1 MISLLING
9 IQVDTPAD
17 FSVDMRFDNP
27 YFKKSEDYS
36 LDIELALDSPNNHLL
51 FGNIGRID
59 VTKQKLS
66 FAAVMLVNAS
76 TVFKGKAT
84 IIKITNR
91 SVTLQ
96 LLGGTSEI
104 NYFSNDKMIDELSL
118 APLYMGVPY
127 PHWNALSYV
136 LVKEDEY
143 NLFFGSVDEMDMVM
157 FDQYTLDNKEP
168 KSSVSGYHYLV
179 GSEIYMSRADLIPVQ
194 PYLLKMIERVLT
206 AAGYQIGRN
215 DIADS
220 WMRNLYIVN
229 HRRKPGWSYVSENG
243 KYKADAAIALPHWSF
258 TTFLDELEKFLCVI
272 FIINDNTVDIIDL
285 NRFYEGSTEVVYVAE
300 DCVLEEYEVELND
313 TDNDKNV
320 TYGNVGY
327 GMEYTDKF
335 LKPDASIMAY
345 SDRAEY
351 DDYTALSE
359 AFEATDS
366 DTRKTL
372 IWVDKS
378 TGREYIAY
386 TADNSTTL
394 KPVNTFGNLM
404 RTHSSEVDVTLNIV
418 PADTVKR
425 SASVYF
431 DTSSIGGGVHLS
443 FPLNQIVTK
452 GTTVEEA
459 SSDSIQALIEND
471 ETVEST
477 SSEDSSVME
486 VAISTGDS
494 YVVGQVQGYDQKYPL
509 PFVDFK
515 HDGSYTLPE
524 MSLSLHDVC
533 EQSIG
538 HRLAQLKQLDSG
550 QAYIIRFLANKR
562 PNVRAIFVIRNKRF
576 VCSTLSVTYDNRG
589 EKFVYEGEFF
599 LYE

>member
-9 IQVDTPAD
+9 VQVDTPAD

-59 VTKQKLS
+59 VTKKKLS
-66 FAAVMLVNAS
+66 YAAIMQVNAS

-84 IIKITNR
+84 IIKINNR
-91 SVTLQ
+91 SVTMQ

-104 NYFSNDKMIDELSL
+104 NYFSNDKMIDELTL
-118 APLYMGVPY
+118 APLYMGIPY
-127 PHWNALSYV
+127 KYSPNQW
-136 LVKEDEY
+136 LVREDEHKTV
-143 NLFFGSVDEMDMVM
+143 FGSVDDVDMVM
-157 FDQYTLDNKEP
+157 FDQYTVEDKQP
-168 KSSVSGYHYLV
+168 SKSIGWCNYLV
-179 GSEIYMSRADLIPVQ
+179 LSEIHIDGAFNIPPQ
-194 PYLLKMIERVLT
+194 PYLIKMLERVLT
-206 AAGYQIGRN
+206 AVGYQIGRN

-229 HRRKPGWSYVSENG
+229 HRRKPGWTYIEENG
-243 KYKADAAIALPHWSF
+243 KFKAEASLALPHWSF

-272 FIINDNTVDIIDL
+272 FIINDNTIDIIDL
-285 NRFYEGSTEVVYVAE
+285 NRFYEGTTEIIYVP
-300 DCVLEEYEVELND
+300 DDSILEEYEVELND

-327 GMEYTDKF
+327 GLEYTDKF
-335 LKPDASIMAY
+335 QKPDVSVMAY
-345 SDRAEY
+345 SDRQEY
-351 DDYTALSE
+351 DNYTALSE
-359 AFEATDS
+359 AFEAMDS

-372 IWVDKS
+372 IFVDKATS
-378 TGREYIAY
+378 REYIAY
-386 TADNSTTL
+386 TVDNSTTL

-404 RTHSSEVDVTLNIV
+404 RTHSSDVDVTLNIV
-418 PADTVKR
+418 PADTVR
-425 SASVYF
+425 RDVPVYF

-443 FPLNQIVTK
+443 FPINQIVTK
-452 GTTVEEA
+452 GTTIEEA

-471 ETVEST
+471 KAVEST
-477 SSEDSSVME
+477 SSEDNSVME
-486 VAISTGDS
+486 VALSTGDS
-494 YVVGQVQGYDQKYPL
+494 YVVGQVQGQNQKYPI

-550 QAYIIRFLANKR
+550 QPYIIRFLANKK

-576 VCSTLSVTYDNRG
+576 VCSTLSVTYDNKG
-589 EKFVYEGEFF
+589 DKFIYEGEFF

>member
-9 IQVDTPAD
+9 VQVDTPAD

-36 LDIELALDSPNNHLL
+36 LDIELAFDSPNNHLL

-59 VTKQKLS
+59 VTKKKLS
-66 FAAVMLVNAS
+66 YAAIMQVNAS

-84 IIKITNR
+84 IIKINNR
-91 SVTLQ
+91 SVTMQ

-104 NYFSNDKMIDELSL
+104 NYFSNDKMIDELTL
-118 APLYMGVPY
+118 APLYMGIPY
-127 PHWNALSYV
+127 KYSPNQW
-136 LVKEDEY
+136 LVREDEHKTV
-143 NLFFGSVDEMDMVM
+143 FGSVDDVDMVM
-157 FDQYTLDNKEP
+157 FDQYTVEDKQP
-168 KSSVSGYHYLV
+168 SKSIGWCNYLV
-179 GSEIYMSRADLIPVQ
+179 LSEIHIDGAFNIPPQ
-194 PYLLKMIERVLT
+194 PYLIKMLERVLT
-206 AAGYQIGRN
+206 AVGYQIGRN

-229 HRRKPGWSYVSENG
+229 HRRKPGWTYIEENG
-243 KYKADAAIALPHWSF
+243 KFKAEASLALPHWSF

-272 FIINDNTVDIIDL
+272 FIINDNTIDIIDL
-285 NRFYEGSTEVVYVAE
+285 NRFYEGTTEIIYVP
-300 DCVLEEYEVELND
+300 DDSILEEYEVELND

-327 GMEYTDKF
+327 GLEYTDKF
-335 LKPDASIMAY
+335 QKPDVSVMAY
-345 SDRAEY
+345 SDRQEY

-359 AFEATDS
+359 AFEAMDS
-366 DTRKTL
+366 GTRKTL
-372 IWVDKS
+372 IFVDKATS
-378 TGREYIAY
+378 REYIAY
-386 TADNSTTL
+386 TVDNSTTL

-404 RTHSSEVDVTLNIV
+404 RTHSSDVDVTLNIV
-418 PADTVKR
+418 PADTVR
-425 SASVYF
+425 RDVPVYF

-443 FPLNQIVTK
+443 FPINQIVTK
-452 GTTVEEA
+452 GTTIEEA

-471 ETVEST
+471 KAVEST
-477 SSEDSSVME
+477 SSEDNSVME
-486 VAISTGDS
+486 VALSTGDS
-494 YVVGQVQGYDQKYPL
+494 YVVGQVQGQNQKYPI

-550 QAYIIRFLANKR
+550 QPYIIRFLTNKK

-576 VCSTLSVTYDNRG
+576 VCSTLSVTYDNKG
-589 EKFVYEGEFF
+589 DKFIYEGEFF

>member
-9 IQVDTPAD
+9 VQVDTPAD

-59 VTKQKLS
+59 VTKKKLS
-66 FAAVMLVNAS
+66 YAAIMQVNAS

-84 IIKITNR
+84 IIKINNR
-91 SVTLQ
+91 SVTMQ

-118 APLYMGVPY
+118 ASLYMGIPY
-127 PHWNALSYV
+127 KYSPNQW
-136 LVKEDEY
+136 LVREDEHKTV
-143 NLFFGSVDEMDMVM
+143 FGSVDDVDMVM
-157 FDQYTLDNKEP
+157 FDQYTVEDKQP
-168 KSSVSGYHYLV
+168 SKSIGWCNYLV
-179 GSEIYMSRADLIPVQ
+179 LSEIHIDGAFNIPPQ
-194 PYLLKMIERVLT
+194 PYLIKMLERVLM
-206 AAGYQIGRN
+206 AVGYQIGRN

-229 HRRKPGWSYVSENG
+229 HRRKPGWTYIEENG
-243 KYKADAAIALPHWSF
+243 KFKAEASLALPHWSF

-272 FIINDNTVDIIDL
+272 FIINDNTIDIIDL
-285 NRFYEGSTEVVYVAE
+285 NRFYEGSTEIVHIPN
-300 DCVLEEYEVELND
+300 DCILEEYEVELND
-313 TDNDKNV
+313 ADNEKNV

-327 GMEYTDKF
+327 GLEYTDKF
-335 LKPDASIMAY
+335 QKPDVSVMAY
-345 SDRAEY
+345 SDRQEY

-359 AFEATDS
+359 AFEAMDS
-366 DTRKTL
+366 GTRKTL
-372 IWVDKS
+372 IFVDKATS
-378 TGREYIAY
+378 REYIAY
-386 TADNSTTL
+386 TVDNSTTL

-404 RTHSSEVDVTLNIV
+404 RTHSSDVDVTLNIV
-418 PADTVKR
+418 PADTVR
-425 SASVYF
+425 RDVPVYF

-443 FPLNQIVTK
+443 FPINQIVTK
-452 GTTVEEA
+452 GTTIEEA

-471 ETVEST
+471 KAVEST
-477 SSEDSSVME
+477 SSEDNSVME
-486 VAISTGDS
+486 VALSTGDS
-494 YVVGQVQGYDQKYPL
+494 YVVGQVQGQNQKYPI

-550 QAYIIRFLANKR
+550 QPYIIRFLTNKK

-576 VCSTLSVTYDNRG
+576 VCSTLSVTYDNKG
-589 EKFVYEGEFF
+589 DKFIYEGEFF

>member
-1 MISLLING
+1 MISLFING
-9 IQVDTPAD
+9 TQVDTRAD

-36 LDIELALDSPNNHLL
+36 LDIELALDSPNNRAV
-51 FGNIGRID
+51 FGNIGRMD

-66 FAAVMLVNAS
+66 FSAMMQVNAS

-84 IIKITNR
+84 IIRISNQTVK
-91 SVTLQ
+91 LQ
-96 LLGGTSEI
+96 LLGGTSEV
-104 NYFSNDKMIDELSL
+104 NYFSSDKMIDELPL

-127 PHWNALSYV
+127 KYSPSWW
-136 LVKEDEY
+136 LVHEDEHKTV
-143 NLFFGSVDEMDMVM
+143 FGSVDDVDMVM
-157 FDQYTLDNKEP
+157 FDQYTVEDKVP
-168 KSSVSGYHYLV
+168 KKSIGWCNYLV
-179 GSEIYMSRADLIPVQ
+179 ESEIDIQGAFNIPPQ
-194 PYLLKMIERVLT
+194 PYLVKMIERVLT

-229 HRRKPGWSYVSENG
+229 HRRKPGWTYLEENG
-243 KYKADAAIALPHWSF
+243 KFKAEAAIALPHWSF

-272 FIINDNTVDIIDL
+272 FIINENTVDIIDL
-285 NRFYEGSTEVVYVAE
+285 NRFYEGSTEIVYVAD
-300 DCVLEEYEVELND
+300 DCVLAEYEVELND

-335 LKPDASIMAY
+335 LKPGASIMAY
-345 SDRAEY
+345 SDRKEF

-359 AFEATDS
+359 AYKSMDK

-378 TGREYIAY
+378 TDREYIEY
-386 TADNSTTL
+386 TADGTTAL
-394 KPVNTFGNLM
+394 KPINVFGNLM
-404 RTHSSEVDVTLNIV
+404 RNNSDKVDVTLNIV
-418 PADTVKR
+418 PADTIRRNV
-425 SASVYF
+425 SVYF
-431 DTSSIGGGVHLS
+431 DTSSIGGAVHLG
-443 FPLNQIVTK
+443 FPINQIVTT
-452 GTTVEEA
+452 GINVEEA
-459 SSDSIQALIEND
+459 SADSIQSLIENN

-477 SSEDSSVME
+477 SSEDNSTME
-486 VAISTGDS
+486 VAISTGES
-494 YVVGQVQGYDQKYPL
+494 YTVGQVQGYDQKYPI

-550 QAYIIRFLANKR
+550 QPYIIRFLASRK
-562 PNVRAIFVIRNKRF
+562 PNVRAIFVIHNKRF
-576 VCSTLSVTYDNRG
+576 VCSTLSVTYENKGAR
-589 EKFVYEGEFF
+589 FIYEGEFF

>member
-59 VTKQKLS
+59 VTKKKLS
-66 FAAVMLVNAS
+66 YAAIMQVNAS

-84 IIKITNR
+84 IIKISNR

-96 LLGGTSEI
+96 LLGGTSEV
-104 NYFSNDKMIDELSL
+104 NYFANDKMIDELTL
-118 APLYMGVPY
+118 APLYMGIPY
-127 PHWNALSYV
+127 KYSPNQW
-136 LVKEDEY
+136 LVRENEHKTV
-143 NLFFGSVDEMDMVM
+143 FGSVDDVDMVM
-157 FDQYTLDNKEP
+157 FDQYTVEDKQP
-168 KSSVSGYHYLV
+168 SKSIGWCNYLV
-179 GSEIYMSRADLIPVQ
+179 LSEIHIDGAFNIPPQ
-194 PYLLKMIERVLT
+194 PYLIKMLERVLT
-206 AAGYQIGRN
+206 AVGYQIGRN

-220 WMRNLYIVN
+220 WLRNLYIVN
-229 HRRKPGWSYVSENG
+229 HRRKPGWTYIEENG
-243 KYKADAAIALPHWSF
+243 KFRAEAAVALPHWSF

-272 FIINDNTVDIIDL
+272 FIINDNIIDIIDL
-285 NRFYEGSTEVVYVAE
+285 NRFYEGTTEIIYVL
-300 DCVLEEYEVELND
+300 DDSVLEEYEVELND

-327 GMEYTDKF
+327 GLEYTDKF
-335 LKPDASIMAY
+335 QKPDASIMAY
-345 SDRAEY
+345 SDRQEY
-351 DDYTALSE
+351 ENYAALSE
-359 AFEATDS
+359 AFEAMDS
-366 DTRKTL
+366 DTRNTL

-378 TGREYIAY
+378 TKREYIAY
-386 TADNSTTL
+386 TVDGTTTL
-394 KPVNTFGNLM
+394 KPINTFGNLM
-404 RTHSSEVDVTLNIV
+404 RTDSSEVDVTLNIV

-425 SASVYF
+425 NVSVYF

-443 FPLNQIVTK
+443 FPINQIVTK
-452 GTTVEEA
+452 GTTIEEA

-471 ETVEST
+471 ETVESA
-477 SSEDSSVME
+477 SSEDNSVME
-486 VAISTGDS
+486 VALSTGNS
-494 YVVGQVQGYDQKYPL
+494 YVVGQVQSKDQKYPI
-509 PFVDFK
+509 PFVDFR
-515 HDGSYTLPE
+515 HDGSYALPE

-538 HRLAQLKQLDSG
+538 HRMAQLKQLDSG
-550 QAYIIRFLANKR
+550 QPYIIRFLANKK
-562 PNVRAIFVIRNKRF
+562 PNVRAIFIIRNKRF
-576 VCSTLSVTYDNRG
+576 VCSTLSVTYDNKGDR
-589 EKFVYEGEFF
+589 FVYEGEFF

>member
-9 IQVDTPAD
+9 VQVDTPAD

-59 VTKQKLS
+59 VTKKKLS
-66 FAAVMLVNAS
+66 YAAIMQVNAS

-84 IIKITNR
+84 IIKINNR

-96 LLGGTSEI
+96 LLGGTSEV
-104 NYFSNDKMIDELSL
+104 NYFANDKMIDELTL
-118 APLYMGVPY
+118 APLYMGIPY
-127 PHWNALSYV
+127 KYSPNQW
-136 LVKEDEY
+136 LVRENEHKTV
-143 NLFFGSVDEMDMVM
+143 FGSVDDVDMVM
-157 FDQYTLDNKEP
+157 FDQYTVEDKQP
-168 KSSVSGYHYLV
+168 SKSIGWCNYLV
-179 GSEIYMSRADLIPVQ
+179 LSEIHIDGAFNIPPQ
-194 PYLLKMIERVLT
+194 PYLIKMLERVLM

-229 HRRKPGWSYVSENG
+229 HRRKPGWTYIEENS
-243 KYKADAAIALPHWSF
+243 KFKAEASLALPHWSF

-272 FIINDNTVDIIDL
+272 FIINDNTIDIIDL
-285 NRFYEGSTEVVYVAE
+285 NRFYEGSTEIVHIPN
-300 DCVLEEYEVELND
+300 DSILEEYEVELND
-313 TDNDKNV
+313 ADNEKNV

-327 GMEYTDKF
+327 GLEYTDKF
-335 LKPDASIMAY
+335 QKPDVSVKAC
-345 SDRAEY
+345 SDRQEY

-359 AFEATDS
+359 AFEAMDS
-366 DTRKTL
+366 ATRKTL
-372 IWVDKS
+372 IFVDKATS
-378 TGREYIAY
+378 REYIAY
-386 TADNSTTL
+386 TVDNSTTL

-404 RTHSSEVDVTLNIV
+404 RTHSSDVDVTLNIV
-418 PADTVKR
+418 PADTVR
-425 SASVYF
+425 RDVPVYF

-443 FPLNQIVTK
+443 FPINQIVTK
-452 GTTVEEA
+452 GTTIEEA

-471 ETVEST
+471 KAVEST
-477 SSEDSSVME
+477 SSEDNSVME
-486 VAISTGDS
+486 VALSTGDS
-494 YVVGQVQGYDQKYPL
+494 YVVGQVQGQNQKYPI

-550 QAYIIRFLANKR
+550 QPYIIRFLANKK

-576 VCSTLSVTYDNRG
+576 VCSTLSVTYDNKG
-589 EKFVYEGEFF
+589 DKFIYEGEFF

>member
-51 FGNIGRID
+51 FGNVGRID
-59 VTKQKLS
+59 VTKKKLS
-66 FAAVMLVNAS
+66 YAAVMLVNAS

-84 IIKITNR
+84 IIKISNR

-127 PHWNALSYV
+127 TYAPNMW
-136 LVKEDEY
+136 LVRESEHKTV
-143 NLFFGSVDEMDMVM
+143 FGSVDDVDMVM
-157 FDQYTLDNKEP
+157 FDQYTIEDNLP
-168 KSSVSGYHYLV
+168 KKSIGWCDYLV
-179 GSEIYMSRADLIPVQ
+179 GSEIYIDGAFNIPPQ
-194 PYLLKMIERVLT
+194 PYLVKMIERLLLAT
-206 AAGYQIGRN
+206 GYQIGRN

-229 HRRKPGWSYVSENG
+229 HRRKPGWTYREENG
-243 KYKADAAIALPHWSF
+243 KFKAESAIALPHWSF

-272 FIINDNTVDIIDL
+272 FIINDNTIDIIDL
-285 NRFYEGSTEVVYVAE
+285 NRFYEGSTEIVHITN
-300 DCVLEEYEVELND
+300 DCILEEYEVELND
-313 TDNDKNV
+313 ADNEKNV

-327 GMEYTDKF
+327 GFEYTDKF
-335 LKPDASIMAY
+335 QKPDASVMAY
-345 SDRAEY
+345 SDRQEY
-351 DDYTALSE
+351 DDYTTLSE
-359 AFEATDS
+359 DFEAMDS

-372 IWVDKS
+372 IFVDKATS
-378 TGREYIAY
+378 REYIAY
-386 TADNSTTL
+386 TVDNTTTL
-394 KPVNTFGNLM
+394 KSINTFGNLM
-404 RTHSSEVDVTLNIV
+404 RTHSSDVDVTLNIV

-425 SASVYF
+425 SVPVYF

-443 FPLNQIVTK
+443 FPINQIVTK
-452 GTTVEEA
+452 GTTIEEA

-471 ETVEST
+471 KTVEST
-477 SSEDSSVME
+477 SSEDNSVME
-486 VAISTGDS
+486 VALSTGDS
-494 YVVGQVQGYDQKYPL
+494 YVVGQVQGQNQKYPI

-550 QAYIIRFLANKR
+550 QPYIIRFLVNKK

-589 EKFVYEGEFF
+589 ERFVYEGEFF

>member
-1 MISLLING
+1 MINLFING
-9 IQVDTPAD
+9 TQVDTPSD

-36 LDIELALDSPNNHLL
+36 LDIELALDSPNNHAI
-51 FGNIGRID
+51 FGNIGRLD

-66 FAAVMLVNAS
+66 FSAMMQVNAS

-84 IIKITNR
+84 VIKISNR
-91 SVTLQ
+91 TVTLQ
-96 LLGGTSEI
+96 LLGGTSEV
-104 NYFSNDKMIDELSL
+104 NYFSSDRMIDELSL
-118 APLYMGVPY
+118 APLYMGV
-127 PHWNALSYV
+127 SYKYSPSWW
-136 LVKEDEY
+136 LVREDEHKTV
-143 NLFFGSVDEMDMVM
+143 FGSVDDVDMVM
-157 FDQYTLDNKEP
+157 FDQYTVEDKQANK
-168 KSSVSGYHYLV
+168 SIGWCNYLV
-179 GSEIYMSRADLIPVQ
+179 GSEIDIQGAFNIPPQ

-229 HRRKPGWSYVSENG
+229 HRRKPGWTYIEENG
-243 KYKADAAIALPHWSF
+243 TFKADAALALPHWSF
-258 TTFLDELEKFLCVI
+258 TTFIDELEKFLCVI

-285 NRFYEGSTEVVYVAE
+285 NRFYEGTTEIVYVSD
-300 DCVLEEYEVELND
+300 DCVLAEYEVELND
-313 TDNDKNV
+313 TGNEKNV
-320 TYGNVGY
+320 AYGNVGY
-327 GMEYTDKF
+327 GLDYTDKF

-345 SDRAEY
+345 SDRQEY

-359 AFEATDS
+359 AFDAMDS
-366 DTRKTL
+366 DTRN
-372 IWVDKS
+372 IIIFVDKA
-378 TGREYIAY
+378 TNREYIAY
-386 TADNSTTL
+386 TADDTTTL
-394 KPVNTFGNLM
+394 KPINTFGNLM
-404 RTHSSEVDVTLNIV
+404 RTPSSEVDVTLNIV

-425 SASVYF
+425 NASVYF
-431 DTSSIGGGVHLS
+431 DTSSIGGAVHLS
-443 FPLNQIVTK
+443 FPINQIVTS
-452 GTTVEEA
+452 GINIEEA
-459 SSDSIQALIEND
+459 SADSIQALIEND

-477 SSEDSSVME
+477 STEDSSTME
-486 VAISTGDS
+486 VAISTGES

-515 HDGSYTLPE
+515 HDGGYTLPE

-550 QAYIIRFLANKR
+550 QPYIIRFLASRK
-562 PNVRAIFVIRNKRF
+562 PNVRAIFVIHNKRF
-576 VCSTLSVTYDNRG
+576 VCSTLSVTYENKGTR
-589 EKFVYEGEFF
+589 FIYEGEFF

>member
-9 IQVDTPAD
+9 VQVDTPAD

-59 VTKQKLS
+59 VTKKKLS
-66 FAAVMLVNAS
+66 YAAIMQVNAS

-84 IIKITNR
+84 IIKINNR
-91 SVTLQ
+91 SVTMQ

-104 NYFSNDKMIDELSL
+104 NYFSNDKMIDELTL
-118 APLYMGVPY
+118 APLYMGIPY
-127 PHWNALSYV
+127 KYSPNQW
-136 LVKEDEY
+136 LVREDEHKTV
-143 NLFFGSVDEMDMVM
+143 FGSVDDVDMVM
-157 FDQYTLDNKEP
+157 FDQYTVEDKQP
-168 KSSVSGYHYLV
+168 SKSIGWCNYLV
-179 GSEIYMSRADLIPVQ
+179 LSEIHIDGAFNIPPQ
-194 PYLLKMIERVLT
+194 PYLIKMLERVLT
-206 AAGYQIGRN
+206 AVGYQIGRN

-229 HRRKPGWSYVSENG
+229 HRRKPGWTYIEENG
-243 KYKADAAIALPHWSF
+243 KFKAEASLALPHWSF

-272 FIINDNTVDIIDL
+272 FIINDNTIDIIDL
-285 NRFYEGSTEVVYVAE
+285 NRFYEGTTEIIYVP
-300 DCVLEEYEVELND
+300 DDSILEEYEVELND

-327 GMEYTDKF
+327 GLEYTDKF
-335 LKPDASIMAY
+335 QKPDVSVMAY
-345 SDRAEY
+345 SDRQEY

-359 AFEATDS
+359 AFEAMDS

-372 IWVDKS
+372 IFVDKATS
-378 TGREYIAY
+378 REYIAY
-386 TADNSTTL
+386 TVDNSTTL

-404 RTHSSEVDVTLNIV
+404 RTHSSDVDVTLNIV
-418 PADTVKR
+418 PADTVR
-425 SASVYF
+425 RDVPVYF

-443 FPLNQIVTK
+443 FPINQIVTK
-452 GTTVEEA
+452 GTTIEEA

-471 ETVEST
+471 KAVEST
-477 SSEDSSVME
+477 SSEDNSVME
-486 VAISTGDS
+486 VALSTGDS
-494 YVVGQVQGYDQKYPL
+494 YVVGQVQGQNQKYPI

-550 QAYIIRFLANKR
+550 QPYIIRFLTNKK

-576 VCSTLSVTYDNRG
+576 VCSTLSVTYDNKG
-589 EKFVYEGEFF
+589 DKFIYEGEFF

>member
-9 IQVDTPAD
+9 IQVDTPDD

-36 LDIELALDSPNNHLL
+36 LDIELALDCPNNHLL
-51 FGNIGRID
+51 FGNVGRLD
-59 VTKQKLS
+59 VSKQKLS
-66 FAAVMLVNAS
+66 FPAVMQVNAS

-91 SVTLQ
+91 FVKLQ
-96 LLGGTSEI
+96 LLGGTSEV
-104 NYFSNDKMIDELSL
+104 NYFASDKMIDELPL

-127 PHWNALSYV
+127 TYTPDAW
-136 LVKEDEY
+136 LVHDDEHKTV
-143 NLFFGSVDEMDMVM
+143 FGSVDDADMVM
-157 FDQYTLDNKEP
+157 FDQYTIEDKLP
-168 KSSVSGYHYLV
+168 KHSVGWCDYLV
-179 GSEIYMSRADLIPVQ
+179 GSEIYIERAFYIPVQ
-194 PYLLKMIERVLT
+194 PYLLKMIERVFT

-229 HRRKPGWSYVSENG
+229 HRRKPGWTYRKENNQF
-243 KYKADAAIALPHWSF
+243 KAESAIALPHWSF

-285 NRFYEGSTEVVYVAE
+285 NRFYEGSTEIVYIPE

-313 TDNDKNV
+313 TGNEKNV

-327 GMEYTDKF
+327 GFDYTDKF
-335 LKPDASIMAY
+335 LKPDASVMAY
-345 SDRAEY
+345 SDKTEY
-351 DDYTALSE
+351 EDYKALSE
-359 AFEATDS
+359 AFNAMDS

-372 IWVDKS
+372 VWVDKS
-378 TGREYIAY
+378 TGREYIEY
-386 TADNSTTL
+386 TADGKTSI
-394 KPVNTFGNLM
+394 KPVNVFGNLM
-404 RTHSSEVDVTLNIV
+404 RNHSDKVDVTLNIV

-425 SASVYF
+425 NVPVYF
-431 DTSSIGGGVHLS
+431 DDTTIGGAVHLG

-452 GTTVEEA
+452 GINIEEA
-459 SSDSIQALIEND
+459 SSDSIQSLIENN

-477 SSEDSSVME
+477 SSEDKSVME
-486 VAISTGDS
+486 VALSTGDS
-494 YVVGQVQGYDQKYPL
+494 YVVGQVQGHDQKYPIS
-509 PFVDFK
+509 FVDFK
-515 HDGSYTLPE
+515 HDGGYKLPE

-533 EQSIG
+533 ENSIG
-538 HRLAQLKQLDSG
+538 HRLAQLKNLDSG
-550 QAYIIRFLANKR
+550 QPYIIRFLADKK
-562 PNVRAIFVIRNKRF
+562 PNVRAIFVVRNKRF
-576 VCSTLSVTYDNRG
+576 VCNTISVTYENVGD
-589 EKFVYEGEFF
+589 KFVYEGEFF